1 MVQTLSNMMPLGTVA
16 PEFTLPDTVSGKQ
29 LSLQDLRGE
38 HATVIMFICNHC
50 PFVKH
55 IEVELVKLGLEY
67 PAKGISLIA
76 ISAND
81 VENYPQDSPENMK
94 HLAESLGYNFPYLY
108 DESQEVAKSYD
119 AACTPDFY
127 IFDKNLKCIYRGQL
141 DDSRPGNDTPV
152 TGKDLRSAINAI
164 LSSERVSADQKQS
177 VGCNIKWKN

>member
-1 MVQTLSNMMPLGTVA
+1 MVQTLSNMMPLGTTA
-16 PEFTLPDTVSGKQ
+16 PNFTLPDTVSGKQ
-29 LSLQDLRGE
+29 LSLQELRGE

-55 IEVELVKLGLEY
+55 IEDELVKLGMEY
-67 PAKGISLIA
+67 PAKGVSLIG

-81 VENYPQDSPENMK
+81 VENYPQDSPKKMK
-94 HLAESLGYNFPYLY
+94 QLAESLGYKFPYLY

-127 IFDKNLKCIYRGQL
+127 IFDKKLECVYRGQL
-141 DDSRPGNDTPV
+141 DDSRPGNNIPV
-152 TGKDLRSAINAI
+152 SGNDLRLALDAI
-164 LSSERVSADQKQS
+164 LSGGNVSANQKQS